1 MAILKEIINNRIYI
15 FEIILNEETSKT
27 IIKYCL
33 ENGSLKE
40 VVAAISVINKLINK
54 HNLLQ
59 KPTIKLYV
67 PQCLMG
73 VILSDIAS
81 EMPNS
86 TRNSFSKLYI
96 IDLYRVFEYDGYDWK
111 IKSVL

>member
-1 MAILKEIINNRIYI
+1 
-15 FEIILNEETSKT
+15 
-27 IIKYCL
+27 
-33 ENGSLKE
+33 
-40 VVAAISVINKLINK
+40 
-54 HNLLQ
+54 
-59 KPTIKLYV
+59 
-67 PQCLMG
+67 MG
-73 VILSDIAS
+73 VVLSDIAS